1 MNLSLDEAARERV
14 CQWGHCDI
22 VRTGQGKVVYT
33 ISRVIFEVRND
44 GPRTEE
50 KNLLIYIYIYRHTHA
65 RPFIIYHCQKTRNI
79 TKWQMNLSTAGYKTE
94 QINSNNQLLC

>member
-1 MNLSLDEAARERV
+1 MRQREKGFVNRV
-14 CQWGHCDI
+14 I
-22 VRTGQGKVVYT
+22 VRTGQGNVVYT
-33 ISRVIFEVRND
+33 IAGVIFEARND

-50 KNLLIYIYIYRHTHA
+50 NNLLIYIHIYIYTRT

-79 TKWQMNLSTAGYKTE
+79 TKWQMNLSTAGYKIE